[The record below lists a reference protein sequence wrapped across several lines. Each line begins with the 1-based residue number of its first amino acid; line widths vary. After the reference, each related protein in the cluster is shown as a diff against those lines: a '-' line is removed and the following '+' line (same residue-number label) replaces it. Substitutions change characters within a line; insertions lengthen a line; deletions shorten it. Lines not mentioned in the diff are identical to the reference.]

1 MDRNLPGNHKFW
13 LNEDAACSNDGKLH
27 VFVKLTDSCMK
38 TIETYIKLNKKQYS
52 NNKPIIKFNPNG
64 GDISIPTTNG
74 ERKTYSFNIS
84 PEDKTPEVF
93 QCIKQINRDQLESCA
108 LIEQRL
114 NIHAQEDVY
123 SMTKTKVT
131 EFQRNEEQTKKQTK
145 EIGESSQTILQKKT
159 HKSSNQR
166 PSSTTTT
173 TTNTQKQQQQQRTTN
188 NRDQHL
194 SPNTN
199 ANNQLLSSERPLRER
214 LVHLLA
220 ARTYKKPDLLL
231 RLKHD
236 GGIRDDE
243 KDQLDSLLSSISTSS
258 KSGEYIILKNIL
270 TSGEVNYDW
279 SFYPKGEASIVRKK
293 IKELQANATRPTIP
307 KSTND
312 NPNVSSVSSRSSV
325 TNANVNS
332 KYPIV
337 NNVDPTKSKLNPSL
351 INANNRSTT
360 NDERTQN
367 EPEDLITSTQNPLTD
382 ERIQQLS
389 DMLDK
394 ISNALSQSDKS
405 NDSLRNEIESTINED
420 DIDEAEKEY
429 NRLVPEYNSLIDY
442 LQTVSHKFTLL
453 QQQFNEE
460 QTNEKASKIVDEF
473 LKCENN
479 DGFINKRQRLL
490 ELHYKLN
497 NLQKILQKT
506 SPSSE
511 NFDISDDNDD
521 DNVDDDHHHDHDDDQ
536 Y

>member
-131 EFQRNEEQTKKQTK
+131 EFQKNEEQTKKQTK

-312 NPNVSSVSSRSSV
+312 TGR
-325 TNANVNS
+325 
-332 KYPIV
+332 
-337 NNVDPTKSKLNPSL
+337 
-351 INANNRSTT
+351 
-360 NDERTQN
+360 
-367 EPEDLITSTQNPLTD
+367 
-382 ERIQQLS
+382 
-389 DMLDK
+389 
-394 ISNALSQSDKS
+394 QS
-405 NDSLRNEIESTINED
+405 
-420 DIDEAEKEY
+420 A
-429 NRLVPEYNSLIDY
+429 
-442 LQTVSHKFTLL
+442 
-453 QQQFNEE
+453 
-460 QTNEKASKIVDEF
+460 
-473 LKCENN
+473 
-479 DGFINKRQRLL
+479 
-490 ELHYKLN
+490 
-497 NLQKILQKT
+497 
-506 SPSSE
+506 
-511 NFDISDDNDD
+511 
-521 DNVDDDHHHDHDDDQ
+521 
-536 Y
+536 